1 MFLLKGLP
9 SNLPARYH
17 LQISTLIWETRSS
30 YGIPSMFSKSDRH
43 LRYFGAYMTFFKEK
57 LSENGTASVLEEFV
71 FSESANVNVTTNG
84 NQQPAMLNRFMDG
97 LIHPLIHTA
106 YGLEFGLP
114 GIVIE
119 GMS

>member
-1 MFLLKGLP
+1 
-9 SNLPARYH
+9 
-17 LQISTLIWETRSS
+17 
-30 YGIPSMFSKSDRH
+30 
-43 LRYFGAYMTFFKEK
+43 MTFFKEI
-57 LSENGTASVLEEFV
+57 LSENGTASVLEKFV
-71 FSESANVNVTTNG
+71 FSESANVDVTTNG